1 MWGEMA
7 LRHRNLIG
15 KTEAMGQASLTA
27 FNMLSPV
34 NEAKGLGSLA
44 ASLSALETHQQGQ
57 RNGIDHITK
66 IIGEFMQ
73 A

>member
-1 MWGEMA
+1 
-7 LRHRNLIG
+7 
-15 KTEAMGQASLTA
+15 MGQASLTA

-66 IIGEFMQ
+66 IIGEFLQ